1 MIQPVHLVLIKDF
14 LTFLK
19 LDFFSVAK
27 DAGDVG
33 EDASGNG
40 ATVEQQPG
48 RCVLI

>member
-1 MIQPVHLVLIKDF
+1 MFQTVPLVLIKVF

-19 LDFFSVAK
+19 MVFCSVAK